1 MSIFI
6 LFNNLPALV
15 VVVPLL
21 LAPIAALVPV
31 KRLAWVIALL
41 GTGISVI
48 AAILLA
54 SVTLSGV
61 RITYFLGNWPP
72 PWGIEFV
79 VDGAT
84 SLTVL
89 VMASLAFMA
98 TVYANKALQSEIAE
112 KDVGKAYAAWLL
124 ACAGLYGLVMTADAF
139 NLFVFLEISALA
151 SVILIALG
159 AGTDRRALIAAYN
172 YLVIGAIGATFYV
185 IGVGFIYAVTGT
197 LNMSDLA
204 ERIPDVEAGSIVYV
218 GFGFMVAGIL
228 VKAAVF
234 PVHVWLPA
242 AYSYAPSAVSSL
254 LAAIATKAAIYVLAR
269 IIFTV
274 FGGVPEIT
282 GLALQWVIIPLSIAG
297 IFVGTIMAIYEADL
311 KKMLAFSSIAQ
322 IGYIT
327 LGLGIAT
334 IAGLTASFVHIA
346 NHALIKGGL
355 FMAVGAFFLA
365 IGSRVSVQSMTG
377 IGRKM
382 PITATAFLICGL
394 SLIGLPLTAGFIS
407 KLYLVRALLE
417 IDSFVIVAL
426 VLASSAMSVVYLWKI
441 VEVMW
446 IRPAPIDDLD
456 IKENPALFIPLWI
469 IAGAN
474 IWLGLDASLLVTGAE
489 AAAKALLG
497 PATFLGAS

>member
-1 MSIFI
+1 MMGIYSI
-6 LFNNLPALV
+6 FNNLPALL

-21 LAPIAALVPV
+21 LAPIAALLPV
-31 KRLAWVIALL
+31 RRLAWLL
-41 GTGISVI
+41 TLVGTGISVVV
-48 AAILLA
+48 AILLA
-54 SVTLSGV
+54 GITATGL

-79 VDGAT
+79 VDQAT
-84 SLTVL
+84 SLTIL
-89 VMASLAFMA
+89 VMSVLAFFA
-98 TVYANKALQSEIAE
+98 TLFAYRAIERELAE
-112 KDVGKAYAAWLL
+112 KDIGKAYAAWLL
-124 ACAGLYGLVMTADAF
+124 ACGGLYGLVMTADAF

-172 YLVIGAIGATFYV
+172 YLVIGAVGATFYV

-204 ERIPDVEAGSIVYV
+204 ARIPDVQSDSIIFV

-234 PVHVWLPA
+234 PVHIWLPA
-242 AYSYAPSAVSSL
+242 AYSYAPSAVSAL
-254 LAAIATKAAIYVLAR
+254 LAAIATKASIYVLAR
-269 IIFTV
+269 IIFTI
-274 FGGVPEIT
+274 FAGVPDVT
-282 GLALQWVIIPLSIAG
+282 ALALEWVLIPLSLAG

-327 LGLGIAT
+327 LGLGLATQAGIA
-334 IAGLTASFVHIA
+334 AGFIHIA
-346 NHALIKGGL
+346 NHALIKGGM
-355 FMAVGAFFLA
+355 FMAVGAIFLA
-365 IGSRVSVQSMTG
+365 VGSRVGVETMRG

-382 PITATAFLICGL
+382 PITSLAFLICGL

-407 KLYLVRALLE
+407 KLYLVRAMLE
-417 IDSFVIVAL
+417 VDSYVL
-426 VLASSAMSVVYLWKI
+426 VGMVLVSSALSVAYLWKI

-446 IRPAPIDDLD
+446 VHPAAVDKLE
-456 IKENPALFIPLWI
+456 IKEQPALYIPLWI
-469 IAGAN
+469 IALAN
-474 IWLGLDASLLVTGAE
+474 IWLGVAPSGLVSAANGA
-489 AAAKALLG
+489 AGALLG
-497 PATFLGAS
+497 SGG